1 MDERKVTCVGL
12 LVLRGV
18 MNVQHSNPGFIQS
31 FIVLFQSVSKQQ
43 VTVNGYQRWY
53 PDQLWIAS
61 YVREK
66 YVREKSLT
74 CQVYFFFFK
83 VCFIG
88 KPQPQYSM
96 KIQ

>member
-61 YVREK
+61 
-66 YVREKSLT
+66 LI
-74 CQVYFFFFK
+74 CQGKIINMSGLLFFFFK